1 MRTKDIILSASLMA
15 VFILINIFSSISPI
29 RASFLMQSALFG
41 LFWPYFSTKLNLTFQ
56 GLRVGFNLVSFV
68 RSAPR
73 FLSTIR
79 IQSVLGLGVFDWQIE
94 NYGGVIDLRS
104 YDLLVTL
111 AKIELGPRF
120 WIALPGS
127 MLIYFLIGP
136 YLFYKYFKYVGV
148 FRRLPSF

>member
-1 MRTKDIILSASLMA
+1 MRTKDITLSASLMA

-56 GLRVGFNLVSFV
+56 GLRVGFNLVAFV

-73 FLSTIR
+73 VLSTIR
-79 IQSVLGLGVFDWQIE
+79 IESIAGLGVFDWAIE
-94 NYGGVIDLRS
+94 KFGAIIDQQQ
-104 YDLLVTL
+104 YDLVIAL
-111 AKIELGPRF
+111 AKIEAGPRF
-120 WIALPGS
+120 WIICTS
-127 MLIYFLIGP
+127 YLILACGLIP

>member
-1 MRTKDIILSASLMA
+1 MRTKDITLSASLMA

-29 RASFLMQSALFG
+29 RISFLMQSALFG

-56 GLRVGFNLVSFV
+56 GLRVGFNLISFV
-68 RSAPR
+68 RTSPR

-79 IQSVLGLGVFDWQIE
+79 LEAITGLGVFEWATKKW
-94 NYGGVIDLRS
+94 GGVIDLRS
-104 YDLLVTL
+104 YDLMVAL
-111 AKIELGPRF
+111 ANLEIGPRF
-120 WIALPGS
+120 WIFCIS
-127 MLIYFLIGP
+127 YLILACSLIP